1 MSQDPPERVYRVTI
15 SRRVVKDI
23 EKLPAQDFERKM
35 QRQNEWRIR
44 ITGVTGWF
52 YQRIDFGTT
61 NSGMPWYNPRA
72 ETIWVI
78 LNAESQVPSRRHVSA
93 RTSILR
99 NMERTQTS
107 IDRYLLDAVRE
118 LAAEE
123 GRDKAEV
130 IEEAVSRYLAA
141 FAGHV
146 PEHVLER
153 LVSSDREVS
162 EERRAAARIRLF
174 EVAGSG
180 GLDDKEAQ
188 ALAEE
193 AVRRAR
199 AETERRAEAAAP
211 SPEEVRARREARI
224 RGSS

>member
-1 MSQDPPERVYRVTI
+1 
-15 SRRVVKDI
+15 
-23 EKLPAQDFERKM
+23 
-35 QRQNEWRIR
+35 
-44 ITGVTGWF
+44 
-52 YQRIDFGTT
+52 
-61 NSGMPWYNPRA
+61 MPWYNPRT

-78 LNAESQVPSRRHVSA
+78 LNAESQVKIPSRRHVSV
-93 RTSILR
+93 RTGTLK

-107 IDRYLLDAVRE
+107 IDRDLLDAVRE

-123 GRDKAEV
+123 GRDETEV

-153 LVSSDREVS
+153 LVSDREVS
-162 EERRAAARIRLF
+162 EERRAAARKRLF

-180 GLDDKEAQ
+180 GLDDEEAQ